1 MGELSGVGATAV
13 GVARIRAA
21 ESARPDR
28 LFDDP
33 YAGAFVAAANGAA
46 DPQPTA
52 TAAASASASASANR
66 SDDAEVPTA
75 RRDAFY
81 RGLVQHIVLRTRFFD
96 DYLTEAT
103 TEHALRQVVILA
115 AGLDTRA
122 HRLPWPDGVR
132 LYEVDLPEVLTFKER
147 VLDEQRAR
155 PRCARTALAADLR
168 TDWPTLLRAA
178 GFVPAEPT
186 AWLIEG
192 LLVYLSAEEAARLLR
207 TVGEQSAPG
216 SRLAFPGAADFRS
229 SPLMAGGRALPSM
242 REVSAL
248 WKGGLDEPA
257 GTWLSRHGWQP
268 HTHAREAVAASYG
281 RPLADGRGRG
291 AAGAPGGSGGA
302 TSSESGGSTGHGGN
316 SRPGGNSGNTE
327 PGGNSEPGESNEA
340 SGSGGEFMVAVR
352 TAVNSQDAEPA
363 A

>member
-1 MGELSGVGATAV
+1 MGELSGVSATAL

-33 YAGAFVAAANGAA
+33 YAEAFAAAASGVA

-52 TAAASASASASANR
+52 ASAGAATATGAAAAAATATASGTASDAATTATATADR
-66 SDDAEVPTA
+66 SVDAEVPAT

-81 RGLVQHIVLRTRFFD
+81 RGLFQHIVLRTRFFD
-96 DYLTEAT
+96 DYLIEAT
-103 TEHALRQVVILA
+103 AEHALRQVVILA

-132 LYEVDLPEVLTFKER
+132 LYEVDLPEVLAFKQR
-147 VLDEQRAR
+147 VLNEQQAR

-168 TDWPTLLRAA
+168 TDWPTPLRAA
-178 GFVPAEPT
+178 GFVPDEPT

-192 LLVYLSAEEAARLLR
+192 LLVYLSAEEAAQLLR

-216 SRLAFPGAADFRS
+216 SRLTFSGAADFRNG
-229 SPLMAGGRALPSM
+229 PLMAAGRALPSM
-242 REVSAL
+242 RKVSAL

-257 GTWLSRHGWQP
+257 DTWLARHGWQP
-268 HTHAREAVAASYG
+268 RTYSRKAVASSYG
-281 RPLADGRGRG
+281 RPL
-291 AAGAPGGSGGA
+291 GGGSASGGA
-302 TSSESGGSTGHGGN
+302 
-316 SRPGGNSGNTE
+316 
-327 PGGNSEPGESNEA
+327 
-340 SGSGGEFMVAVR
+340 FIVAVR
-352 TAVNSQDAEPA
+352 A
-363 A
+363 AANPQGEEQACRSTPGA